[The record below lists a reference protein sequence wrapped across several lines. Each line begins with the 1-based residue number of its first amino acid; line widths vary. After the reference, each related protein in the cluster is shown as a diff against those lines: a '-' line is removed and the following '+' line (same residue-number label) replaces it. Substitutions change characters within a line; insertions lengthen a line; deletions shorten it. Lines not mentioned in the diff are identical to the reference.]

1 MATSEHLVSGRAAYE
16 RSEWAAAHEQL
27 RLADAAA
34 PLAPADLERLATSAY
49 LIGDDEGSVHAW
61 TRAHAEHRED
71 GDLPRA
77 IRCAFWLAFGALHK
91 GQHARGAGWL
101 TRAQGLLEECGGDC
115 VEEGFLLIPAALRFI
130 RAGDPRRA
138 YETFCLA
145 AEIADRFGDP
155 DLAALARHGR
165 GRVLI
170 RLGEVERGVALLDE
184 AMTSVEAGDVSPVIV
199 GEVYCSVIEG
209 CVEIF
214 DLGRAREWTEALSRW
229 CDSQP
234 DLAPY
239 RGQCLVR
246 RAEIMQL
253 RGAWPDALEEAR
265 EACERLTRPPGE
277 PAAGA
282 AFYQR
287 GELHRLRGEV
297 GEAEEAY
304 RQASEWGRS
313 PQPGLALL
321 RLAQGRTAAAEAA
334 IRRMEGEARDRAAR
348 CRTLPAYVEIM
359 IAVGDL
365 PAARA
370 AAAELSGIAATLE
383 APYLRAVAAASTGAV
398 LLAEGDARA
407 ALPALREAWQIWE
420 SLEAPHEAARV
431 RVLIGLACQALG
443 DADSAKLEIS
453 AARNVFH
460 KLGATAELTRIDGL
474 SPAPPGHLHGL
485 TSREIEVLRLVAAG
499 ETNRSIA
506 ARLFISDRT
515 VERHVSNIFTKIH
528 VSSRSAATAFAYE
541 HQLV

>member
-1 MATSEHLVSGRAAYE
+1 MAIVEHLVSGRASYD
-16 RSEWAAAHEQL
+16 RNEWAAAHGQL

-34 PLAPADLERLATSAY
+34 PLAAADLERLANASY
-49 LIGDDEGSVHAW
+49 LVGDDQGSVQAW
-61 TRAHAEHRED
+61 TRAHAEHRGR

-101 TRAQGLLEECGGDC
+101 KRAEGLLAECGEEC
-115 VEEGFLLIPAALRFI
+115 VEAGFLLIPAALRFI
-130 RAGDPRRA
+130 GAGDPRKA
-138 YETFCLA
+138 YETLCRA
-145 AEIADRFGDP
+145 AEIADRFGDR

-184 AMTSVEAGDVSPVIV
+184 AMTSVEAGDVSPIVV

-209 CVEIF
+209 CVEIY

-265 EACERLTRPPGE
+265 EACDRLTRPPGE

-287 GELHRLRGEV
+287 GELHRLRGELV
-297 GEAEEAY
+297 EAEEAY
-304 RQASEWGRS
+304 REASEWGRN

-321 RLAQGRTAAAEAA
+321 RLAQGRTGAAEAA
-334 IRRMEGEARDRAAR
+334 IRRTEGETRDRTAR
-348 CRTLPAYVEIM
+348 CRILPAYVEIM
-359 IAVGDL
+359 LATDDL
-365 PAARA
+365 PAARSAADELSAIA
-370 AAAELSGIAATLE
+370 AALE
-383 APYLRAVAAASTGAV
+383 APYLRAIAATSTGAV
-398 LLAEGDARA
+398 LLGEGDARA
-407 ALPALREAWQIWE
+407 ALPALRDAWGIWD
-420 SLEAPHEAARV
+420 SLEAPHDAARV
-431 RVLIGLACQALG
+431 RVLIGLACHALG
-443 DADSAKLEIS
+443 DVDSAELEIA
-453 AARNVFH
+453 AARNIFQ
-460 KLGATAELTRIDGL
+460 KLGATVDLTRIDDL
-474 SPAPPGHLHGL
+474 SDAPPGDPHGL
-485 TSREIEVLRLVAAG
+485 TPREIEVLRLVAAG
-499 ETNRSIA
+499 ETNRGIA
-506 ARLFISDRT
+506 ARLFISERT
-515 VERHVSNIFTKIH
+515 VERHVSNIFTKVR

>member
-1 MATSEHLVSGRAAYE
+1 MATAKHLVSGRALHDRE
-16 RSEWAAAHEQL
+16 EWAAAHAEL
-27 RLADAAA
+27 RRADAET
-34 PLAPADLERLATSAY
+34 PLAPDDLERLATSAY
-49 LIGDDEGSVHAW
+49 LIGDHESSVEAW
-61 TRAHAEHRED
+61 TRAHAEHRAH

-91 GQHARGAGWL
+91 GQRARAAGWL
-101 TRAQGLLEECGGDC
+101 TRAEGILEECGKDC
-115 VEEGFLLIPAALRFI
+115 VEEGFLLVPAALRFI
-130 RAGDPRRA
+130 GAGDPRKA
-138 YETFCLA
+138 YETFCRA
-145 AEIADRFGDP
+145 GKIADRFGDR
-155 DLAALARHGR
+155 DLAVLARQGR
-165 GRVLI
+165 GRLLI

-184 AMTSVEAGDVSPVIV
+184 AMTSVEAGDISPIV
-199 GEVYCSVIEG
+199 VGDVYCSVIEG

-229 CDSQP
+229 CESQP

-253 RGAWPDALEEAR
+253 HGAWPDALEEAR

-287 GELHRLRGEV
+287 GELHRLRGEDA
-297 GEAEEAY
+297 EAEEAY

-321 RLAQGRTAAAEAA
+321 RLAQGRTDAAQAA
-334 IRRMEGEARDRAAR
+334 IRRIEGEARGRAAR
-348 CRTLPAYVEIM
+348 CRILPAYVEIM
-359 IAVGDL
+359 IAAGDL

-370 AAAELSGIAATLE
+370 AADELSGIAATLE
-383 APYLRAVAAASTGAV
+383 APYLRAVAASSTGAV
-398 LLAEGDARA
+398 VLAGGDASA
-407 ALPALREAWQIWE
+407 ALPALREAWEIWK

-431 RVLIGLACQALG
+431 RVLIGLACQQLG

-453 AARNVFH
+453 AARNVCR

-474 SPAPPGHLHGL
+474 YPAHPGDDHGL

-499 ETNRSIA
+499 ETNRGIA
-506 ARLFISDRT
+506 ARLFISERT
-515 VERHVSNIFTKIH
+515 VERHVSNIFTKVD